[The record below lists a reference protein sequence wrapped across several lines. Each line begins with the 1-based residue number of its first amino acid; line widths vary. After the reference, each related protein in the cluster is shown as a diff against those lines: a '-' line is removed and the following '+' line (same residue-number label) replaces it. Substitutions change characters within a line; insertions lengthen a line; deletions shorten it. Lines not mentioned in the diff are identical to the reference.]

1 MPIVVAVAMDPLQ
14 VILARYFN
22 IWNFVCAIRDE
33 ETAVAAAKAWL
44 LIPAR
49 TPRCPICRGNMSRE
63 PKLSYKLKYRLRCWR
78 CAREGRPS
86 IRSPLK
92 NTFFERSHVSVLD
105 TVRLML
111 HFLRKDKVSQA
122 AIDVGKIPPGPF
134 GCLSRLTNKIHVELI
149 PDKSRTTLDPI
160 VEANVRTGTYLMS
173 DMHRAYDNIHLRL
186 GMRGHSSVNHCEN
199 FVGGPSIF
207 RLTIRW
213 EYRPQVVMSE
223 LKFTLIP

>member
-1 MPIVVAVAMDPLQ
+1 MDPLQ
-14 VILARYFN
+14 LILARYFN
-22 IWNFVCAIRDE
+22 IWNFACAIRDE

-78 CAREGRPS
+78 CAWEGRPS

-105 TVRLML
+105 TLRLML

-122 AIDVGKIPPGPF
+122 AIDVGVTKKTAIQTYHYFRELCEVAEAHDRELLGGNTDIVEIDETHLFTRKYHRGRLLRRQTWTF
-134 GCLSRLTNKIHVELI
+134 GCLSRLTK
-149 PDKSRTTLDPI
+149 
-160 VEANVRTGTYLMS
+160 
-173 DMHRAYDNIHLRL
+173 
-186 GMRGHSSVNHCEN
+186 
-199 FVGGPSIF
+199 
-207 RLTIRW
+207 
-213 EYRPQVVMSE
+213 
-223 LKFTLIP
+223 

>member
-1 MPIVVAVAMDPLQ
+1 MLICSFNKFFLLFYVHPHPIVAMDPLQ
-14 VILARYFN
+14 LILARYFN
-22 IWNFVCAIRDE
+22 IWNFACAIRDE

-105 TVRLML
+105 TLRLML

-122 AIDVGKIPPGPF
+122 AVDVGVTKKKPQSKPI
-134 GCLSRLTNKIHVELI
+134 
-149 PDKSRTTLDPI
+149 TTL
-160 VEANVRTGTYLMS
+160 ERCVRWQKPTIGNCSVGTRTS
-173 DMHRAYDNIHLRL
+173 LR
-186 GMRGHSSVNHCEN
+186 
-199 FVGGPSIF
+199 
-207 RLTIRW
+207 
-213 EYRPQVVMSE
+213 
-223 LKFTLIP
+223 